1 MRKYLKHKDLES
13 IERWVK
19 KLDSYKPLD
28 RPSDDIVLGVLKLP
42 YKYIGT
48 GRHRIVFDLDN
59 GYVLKVAR
67 MGKGI
72 QRNRNEV
79 TLYRSVPSELKY
91 HLCKIAD
98 YGEGWVV
105 MKKMDRK
112 VPRKEEYYKK
122 TKIMN
127 DKFLQ
132 YGVKL
137 SDVTSWDGREPKMG
151 NVRLSKG
158 KKIVIIDYANVIT
171 PSFVL
176 SVEPCFS
183 R

>member
-1 MRKYLKHKDLES
+1 MSKYLNHKDLES
-13 IERWVK
+13 IKRWVK
-19 KLDSYKPLD
+19 ELDSYKLLD

-48 GRHRIVFDLDN
+48 GWHRIVFDLDN

-67 MGKGI
+67 IRKGI
-72 QRNRNEV
+72 QGNRNEIN
-79 TLYRSVPSELKY
+79 LYSSVPSELKN
-91 HLCKIAD
+91 HLCKIVD

-127 DKFLQ
+127 DKFRQ

-137 SDVTSWDGREPKMG
+137 SDVISRDGRKPKMG
-151 NVRLSKG
+151 NVRLSVDKE
-158 KKIVIIDYANVIT
+158 IVIIDYANVHDN
-171 PSFVL
+171 
-176 SVEPCFS
+176 
-183 R
+183 